1 LTTRTAPTLAD
12 IRAARER
19 IAGVASVT
27 PVFASETFSR
37 VTGRS
42 VLLKAENLQ
51 RTGSFKIRGAV
62 NKIATLSDAERAAGV
77 VAATAGNH
85 GQAVAWAAREAG
97 VPATIFMARD
107 SPTAKV
113 EATLTYGGRVE
124 LDCDSLEHAFEL
136 AQAYAAE
143 TGAAF
148 VHAFEDEAVIAG
160 QGTIGLE
167 LAEQA
172 SEADLVVLPIGGGG
186 LASGISIALRE
197 LLPRARL
204 VGVQAANC
212 APLAG
217 SEVHG
222 TTIAEGIAVKR
233 PGELTSSIL
242 RELLDEI
249 VTVTDEEI
257 AEVMVLL
264 AERAKLVVEGA
275 GAAALAA
282 LVSGRLGGEGDGGTA
297 LALLSGGNIDP
308 TLLIQVMRHGLTV
321 AGRYLAL
328 RTRVPDR
335 PGELN
340 KLLQLVAE
348 QRANIVE
355 VEHRRE
361 GVSLSI
367 VETEVELT
375 LGLRDQEHATALIAA
390 LESAGYPVERLS

>member
-1 LTTRTAPTLAD
+1 MAPTLAD

-19 IAGVASVT
+19 IAGVATET
-27 PVFASETFSR
+27 PVFPSETFTR
-37 VTGRS
+37 ITGRN

-62 NKIATLSDAERAAGV
+62 NKIATLTDAERAAGV

-85 GQAVAWAAREAG
+85 GQSVAWAAREAG

-124 LDCDSLEHAFEL
+124 LDCDSLEQAFE
-136 AQAYAAE
+136 AARAYAAE
-143 TGAAF
+143 TGATF
-148 VHAFEDEAVIAG
+148 VHAFEDEVVIAG

-172 SEADLVVLPIGGGG
+172 PEADLVVVPIGGGG
-186 LASGISIALRE
+186 LAAGIAIVLRE
-197 LLPRARL
+197 LHPSIRL

-217 SEVHG
+217 GEVHG

-233 PGELTSSIL
+233 PGELTSAIL
-242 RELLDEI
+242 REKLDDI

-257 AEVMVLL
+257 SEAMVLL

-282 LVSGRLGGEGDGGTA
+282 LIAGRAGDAGGTA
-297 LALLSGGNIDP
+297 VALLSGGNIDP
-308 TLLIQVMRHGLTV
+308 TLLIQVLRHGLTV

-361 GVSLSI
+361 GVSLLI

-375 LGLRDQEHATALIAA
+375 LALRDEEHALALIAA

>member
-1 LTTRTAPTLAD
+1 MAPTLAD

-27 PVFASETFSR
+27 PVFPSETFTR
-37 VTGRS
+37 ITGRD

-62 NKIATLSDAERAAGV
+62 NKIATLTDAERGAGV

-85 GQAVAWAAREAG
+85 GQSVAWAAREAG

-143 TGAAF
+143 TGATF
-148 VHAFEDEAVIAG
+148 VHAFEDEIVIAG

-167 LAEQA
+167 LAEQVPDA
-172 SEADLVVLPIGGGG
+172 ALVVIPVGGGG
-186 LASGISIALRE
+186 LAAGIAIVLRE
-197 LLPRARL
+197 LLPAARL

-217 SEVHG
+217 G
-222 TTIAEGIAVKR
+222 TVYGLTIAEGIAVKK
-233 PGELTSSIL
+233 PGELTSAIL
-242 RELLDEI
+242 REQLDEL

-257 AEVMVLL
+257 SEAMVLL

-282 LVSGRLGGEGDGGTA
+282 LIAGRVSGGSGNA
-297 LALLSGGNIDP
+297 VAVLSGGNIDP
-308 TLLIQVMRHGLTV
+308 TLLIQVLRHGLTV

-375 LGLRDQEHATALIAA
+375 LALRDQEHATALISA
-390 LESAGYPVERLS
+390 LETAGYPVERLS